1 MQPSYM
7 FQFCSQS
14 PNSPLPVV
22 DKHVYQPL
30 VKGTRA
36 LGTGIVSVSLHERF
50 SRGKVYCPDVNCSL
64 TGKTL
69 MSGNFAH

>member
-1 MQPSYM
+1 MQSSYM

-30 VKGTRA
+30 VKGTGA
-36 LGTGIVSVSLHERF
+36 LGTGIKVFQFPCMQDSV
-50 SRGKVYCPDVNCSL
+50 GKKCTVLAPI
-64 TGKTL
+64 
-69 MSGNFAH
+69 AR